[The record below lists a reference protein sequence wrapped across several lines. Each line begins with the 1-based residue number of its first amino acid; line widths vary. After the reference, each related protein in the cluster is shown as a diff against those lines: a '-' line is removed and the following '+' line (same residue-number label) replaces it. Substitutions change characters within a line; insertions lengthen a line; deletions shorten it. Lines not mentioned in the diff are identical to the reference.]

1 MVTPRRLSFG
11 LLMVYL
17 LYMLAMYMRD
27 IKEEE
32 KEQVAMEV
40 EAVVRN
46 IALNAT
52 ANDKDTNVLLLQ
64 NGESKSSA
72 VTKEVKTGEDEG
84 GGEGGEGG
92 VGGGGGGGRAEEE
105 IIKERKVK
113 RLEIAPS
120 VDSWLRNKTEFRL
133 WIGEANNHDTALLS
147 LILDDNKK
155 QKTEYFQ
162 IFRMASLQSVFAY
175 KVPNQSIYFEHLNIF
190 SEKIRTLSLSSR
202 YL

>member
-40 EAVVRN
+40 EAVVRS

-64 NGESKSSA
+64 KGESKSSA
-72 VTKEVKTGEDEG
+72 VTKEVKRGEDGGGGRDGGGAGGG
-84 GGEGGEGG
+84 GGEGAG

-105 IIKERKVK
+105 FKEERKVK

-147 LILDDNKK
+147 LILDDRTGWLGNANILDQ
-155 QKTEYFQ
+155 QKTFQ

-175 KVPNQSIYFEHLNIF
+175 KVPNQNILNI
-190 SEKIRTLSLSSR
+190 
-202 YL
+202 

>member
-1 MVTPRRLSFG
+1 MVSFPKMVTPRRLSFG
-11 LLMVYL
+11 LLMAYL

-52 ANDKDTNVLLLQ
+52 TNNKDTNVLLLQ

-72 VTKEVKTGEDEG
+72 VTKEVKRGEDGGDEG
-84 GGEGGEGG
+84 GVGGGGGGRGEAGGGG
-92 VGGGGGGGRAEEE
+92 GGGGGDGGGGGGGRAEEE
-105 IIKERKVK
+105 IKEERKVI
-113 RLEIAPS
+113 RLENAPS

-133 WIGEANNHDTALLS
+133 WIGEANNHDTA
-147 LILDDNKK
+147 K
-155 QKTEYFQ
+155 
-162 IFRMASLQSVFAY
+162 
-175 KVPNQSIYFEHLNIF
+175 
-190 SEKIRTLSLSSR
+190 LSSPRASPKDSPVR
-202 YL
+202 YDKFESI

>member
-1 MVTPRRLSFG
+1 MIMVNFPKMVTPRRLSFG

-40 EAVVRN
+40 EAVVRS

-64 NGESKSSA
+64 KGESKSST
-72 VTKEVKTGEDEG
+72 VTKEVKRGEDGGGGRDGGGAGGG
-84 GGEGGEGG
+84 GGEGAG
-92 VGGGGGGGRAEEE
+92 VGGGGGGGGGGGAEEE
-105 IIKERKVK
+105 IKEERKVK
-113 RLEIAPS
+113 RLETPSS

-147 LILDDNKK
+147 LIFMIDDGG
-155 QKTEYFQ
+155 
-162 IFRMASLQSVFAY
+162 
-175 KVPNQSIYFEHLNIF
+175 
-190 SEKIRTLSLSSR
+190 
-202 YL
+202 

>member
-1 MVTPRRLSFG
+1 MVSFPKMVTPRRLSFG

-17 LYMLAMYMRD
+17 LYMLVMYMRD

-155 QKTEYFQ
+155 TKNLN
-162 IFRMASLQSVFAY
+162 ISRSSKWGVCKASLYTRF
-175 KVPNQSIYFEHLNIF
+175 PINQYILNI
-190 SEKIRTLSLSSR
+190 
-202 YL
+202 